1 LGFSIGSVA
10 VAHPLDQP
18 RSASTDGMGSDGV
31 SSGELSQASTM
42 GMVETGSI
50 DCVSDAGC
58 CDRRSDV
65 GAMGEWFSMAFDGEP
80 VNYASLFHHRRFRI
94 DG

>member
-1 LGFSIGSVA
+1 
-10 VAHPLDQP
+10 
-18 RSASTDGMGSDGV
+18 
-31 SSGELSQASTM
+31 M
-42 GMVETGSI
+42 GMVETGVI